1 MADNFSGYYAAQ
13 REENKRQREVGELIK
28 QRRLR
33 EARGEEL
40 SEEEQQAYQ
49 EQFESRT
56 FGAYQVT
63 PLPNKPEN
71 YGRGPTKST
80 RVIAHKFVPGSRSSD
95 QALGREVINSG
106 TVYVKFARPS
116 KQQGG
121 DATYKYTNV
130 PVATYD
136 SFRGSNSKGRFI
148 NSPLN
153 TNNPQR
159 VTPGSEEYERF
170 CSDL

>member
-1 MADNFSGYYAAQ
+1 MADNFGGYYAAQ
-13 REENKRQREVGELIK
+13 REENKRQREIGELQK
-28 QRRLR
+28 ERNLR
-33 EARGEEL
+33 EARGDQLTDEEK
-40 SEEEQQAYQ
+40 EAYR
-49 EQFESRT
+49 ESIQSKA

-71 YGRGPTKST
+71 YGRGPNKST
-80 RVIAHKFVPGSRSSD
+80 RVVAHKFVPGAKVND
-95 QALGREVINSG
+95 QFLGRDVINSG

-130 PVATYD
+130 PVATYE
-136 SFRGSNSKGRFI
+136 SFRGSASKGRFI
-148 NSPLN
+148 NNPLN
-153 TNNPQR
+153 SHSPR
-159 VTPGSEEYERF
+159 KVSPGETEYDRF